1 MAITLVDAWVYHPEN
16 WPPFVNWVPWFPVD
30 GAPVPKE
37 VLRAVAKAHDRIVYS
52 KFALEQVNNSGLSAH
67 YVPHGID
74 TNAIRPMP
82 QMDAR
87 KRLGMPAD
95 AFIIGIVA
103 ANKGYPPR
111 KSWPE
116 MFEAFAKLRTKHN
129 DAILF
134 AHTNPTT
141 QHGGVNLFEIAE
153 QNGLRLGTDVFFP
166 NQYQLVMGGL
176 NDDGMSDLYSAM
188 DVHLLASRGEGFGI
202 PIVEAQACGC
212 PVIVGD
218 WTSMP
223 ELVFAGWKIPM
234 SDARPEWSPLG
245 GYQFAPRVGAIVDAL
260 EAAYTVRGNDEYRK
274 RARAGAVKYDADV
287 VFERYWLPVLAE
299 ITEGLPK

>member
-1 MAITLVDAWVYHPEN
+1 
-16 WPPFVNWVPWFPVD
+16 
-30 GAPVPKE
+30 
-37 VLRAVAKAHDRIVYS
+37 
-52 KFALEQVNNSGLSAH
+52 
-67 YVPHGID
+67 
-74 TNAIRPMP
+74 MP